1 MVEYIFPGNQ
11 MIHYEEL
18 EAREAVWF
26 LKKNASNLIDDL
38 LMISKY
44 TNDYGQVVD
53 SNKVTKELNVIS
65 E

>member
-1 MVEYIFPGNQ
+1 

-38 LMISKY
+38 A
-44 TNDYGQVVD
+44 T
-53 SNKVTKELNVIS
+53 
-65 E
+65 

>member
-1 MVEYIFPGNQ
+1 

>member
-1 MVEYIFPGNQ
+1 

-38 LMISKY
+38 AICISKY

-53 SNKVTKELNVIS
+53 SNKVTKELSVIS